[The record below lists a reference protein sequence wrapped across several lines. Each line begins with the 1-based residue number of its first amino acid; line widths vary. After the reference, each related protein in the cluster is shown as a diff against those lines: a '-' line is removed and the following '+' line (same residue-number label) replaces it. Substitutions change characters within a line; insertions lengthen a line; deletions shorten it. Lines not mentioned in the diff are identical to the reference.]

1 MLGGVQDRGRWLR
14 DQLREIGA
22 GPRLDVGCGSG
33 RLLEAGDTGIDLD
46 QERVTTARAQSRLV
60 AVADAHAL
68 PFRDASFATA
78 YAIRMLNDA
87 GRIDEVLREIH
98 RVLSPGGRL
107 LVYTRARP
115 AEGDRLDPDNG
126 ATRLAAVFR
135 SVRALADPEEP
146 GGVLFVAERELA
158 PERY

>member
-14 DQLREIGA
+14 DQLRDIGV

-33 RLLEAGDTGIDLD
+33 RHLVAGDTGIDLD
-46 QERVTTARAQSRLV
+46 AQRVAAARARSRLV

-68 PFRDASFATA
+68 PFRDRSFATA

-87 GRIDEVLREIH
+87 GAIHEVLREIH

-126 ATRLAAVFR
+126 ADRLAMVFR
-135 SVRALADPEEP
+135 SIRSLADPEES
-146 GGVLFVAERELA
+146 GGVLFVAER
-158 PERY
+158 

>member
-1 MLGGVQDRGRWLR
+1 MLGGVQDRGRWLS
-14 DQLREIGA
+14 DQLRDIGV

-33 RLLEAGDTGIDLD
+33 RHLEAGDTGIDLD
-46 QERVTTARAQSRLV
+46 PGRVAAARERSRFV

-68 PFRDASFATA
+68 PFRDKEFATA

-87 GRIDEVLREIH
+87 GRIDDVLHEIH
-98 RVLSPGGRL
+98 RVLTPGGRL

-126 ATRLAAVFR
+126 AARLAMVFR
-135 SVRALADPEEP
+135 SVRAIADPEEP
-146 GGVLFVAERELA
+146 GGVLFVAER
-158 PERY
+158 